1 MAGTSYV
8 RELLVALGVDADTKG
23 LDAFDGALEVTIGLM
38 EVAAAAAA
46 ALAAAIGAAAGVAA
60 LAVVDTA
67 AYSEEVQQNAAALG
81 LTTDAYQELL
91 YAASQ

>member
-23 LDAFDGALEVTIGLM
+23 LDAFDGALEVTFGLM

-46 ALAAAIGAAAGVAA
+46 LH
-60 LAVVDTA
+60 LRQT
-67 AYSEEVQQNAAALG
+67 
-81 LTTDAYQELL
+81 
-91 YAASQ
+91 